1 MTYPEKKT
9 QILIIHGGDSFH
21 TYEEYIADLKSTVLD
36 YDRLK
41 PGKRW
46 KDTVIEAFPN
56 ADILAPTMPNSAN
69 AQFDEW
75 KIWFEKIIPFF
86 GDDVRI
92 IGHSLGAMFLAKY
105 LHHYPLKRP
114 VRQLILLAGGYDDD
128 VAGYGSFALES
139 AIGLE
144 KSAEEIHI
152 MHSEDDFI
160 VPYRELA
167 KYERD
172 LPEATIHRFIDK
184 NHFLDADFPE
194 LIDVLNQK

>member
-1 MTYPEKKT
+1 M

-21 TYEEYIADLKSTVLD
+21 TYDEYLANLKSTALD
-36 YDRLK
+36 YNRLK

-46 KDTVIEAFPN
+46 KDTIVETFPD

-69 AQFDEW
+69 AQFSEW
-75 KIWFEKIIPFF
+75 ELWFEKIIPFF
-86 GDDVRI
+86 GDNVHM

-105 LHHYPLKRP
+105 FHQHQLKQP
-114 VRQLILLAGGYDDD
+114 VQQLILLAGGYNDN

-160 VPYRELA
+160 VPYSELA

-172 LPEATIHRFIDK
+172 LPEAVIHRFTNK
-184 NHFLDADFPE
+184 NHFLDAEFPE
-194 LIDVLNQK
+194 LIEILKQK